1 MSTRKGNSK
10 KKGQKYQNT
19 VAFKNDLHDK
29 SRKTKEI
36 NSLVVTGV
44 CARCREVIEWRKK
57 FKKYKPL
64 TAPKK
69 CVKCLQKTVIQAY
82 HIMCSKC
89 AGVAKVCEKCGEE
102 KEIMAKS
109 MPSSAEKA
117 SQESMLQQEIKAM
130 SERQRRTYF
139 RHLEKGDQGKEA
151 KRSTSQAAG
160 SSSNESDLSSDEN
173 EDELS
178 EPESIDQEDVT
189 GS

>member
-44 CARCREVIEWRKK
+44 YARCREVIEWRKK

-69 CVKCLQKTVIQAY
+69 W
-82 HIMCSKC
+82 
-89 AGVAKVCEKCGEE
+89 
-102 KEIMAKS
+102 
-109 MPSSAEKA
+109 
-117 SQESMLQQEIKAM
+117 
-130 SERQRRTYF
+130 
-139 RHLEKGDQGKEA
+139 
-151 KRSTSQAAG
+151 
-160 SSSNESDLSSDEN
+160 
-173 EDELS
+173 
-178 EPESIDQEDVT
+178 
-189 GS
+189 